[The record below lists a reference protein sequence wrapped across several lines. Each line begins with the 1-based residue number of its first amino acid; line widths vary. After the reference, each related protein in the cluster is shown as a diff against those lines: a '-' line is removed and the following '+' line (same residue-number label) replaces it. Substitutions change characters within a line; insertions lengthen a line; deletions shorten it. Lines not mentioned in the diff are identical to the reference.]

1 MTHEQVAFAFIRE
14 LQKRFGKTAVLSD
27 IEMSQEQ
34 GWTHAVVDVCDAYR
48 AAHEP
53 RATRGYLGSTPD
65 GSIDDADRVLE
76 DAIPLMPDDVA
87 NKITDLV
94 LSDGIAYVL
103 YKADELPVV
112 LRRQDITEN
121 RQEHALQALADQAQ
135 ALAMGYDHD
144 VPPHLMRQGYR
155 SGGVRDPASTAHP
168 RCMHPVACM
177 KGPDGYCAPCHA
189 NTSL

>member
-1 MTHEQVAFAFIRE
+1 MTKEKVEEIRARYNAIESMDPAATIDYIEFAKQAHRDRLDLLRYIDS
-14 LQKRFGKTAVLSD
+14 L
-27 IEMSQEQ
+27 
-34 GWTHAVVDVCDAYR
+34 HA
-48 AAHEP
+48 EP

-65 GSIDDADRVLE
+65 GGIDDADHVLE

-121 RQEHALQALADQAQ
+121 RQEHAMQALADQAQ
-135 ALAMGYDHD
+135 ALDMGYGEPIATRAVCVGGRAADMGQIMLLQ
-144 VPPHLMRQGYR
+144 VPPEFGFRVG
-155 SGGVRDPASTAHP
+155 
-168 RCMHPVACM
+168 
-177 KGPDGYCAPCHA
+177 DGYEVKPL
-189 NTSL
+189 NRTGDV